1 MNIGLSI
8 IFCVLYRITANV
20 LKRTFIVQKSVRK
33 VTHVLVLT
41 PLTYAYVYR
50 FISKLMAV
58 GFLPLISVRP
68 AIVTLE
74 ADPLVQLNA
83 VLHALMV
90 YYNARWLNRD
100 FPPAMWNVH
109 AATTR
114 TNNAVEGWHS
124 RVNKAIGC
132 CHPNIYILVT
142 VLKGE
147 QATTGLTLRR
157 ADTGAP
163 PPPRRRKYRDLDV
176 RLDQYRQGQLT
187 ADD

>member
-1 MNIGLSI
+1 
-8 IFCVLYRITANV
+8 
-20 LKRTFIVQKSVRK
+20 
-33 VTHVLVLT
+33 
-41 PLTYAYVYR
+41 
-50 FISKLMAV
+50 MAV
-58 GFLPLISVRP
+58 GFLPLIAVRP
-68 AIVTLE
+68 AIVMME

-83 VLHALMV
+83 ALHALMV
-90 YYNARWLNRD
+90 YYNATWLNGD

-114 TNNAVEGWHS
+114 TNNVVEGWHS

-132 CHPNIYILVT
+132 CHPNVYKLVT

-147 QATTGLTLRR
+147 QATTELTLRR

-176 RLDQYRQGQLT
+176 RLDRLLHTCQVFWSKTVVIPDKNHKSSVKTIIFTYRPTGGGGGGGALIEAYNKKMCKSFYQCN
-187 ADD
+187 